1 MCKFLFSS
9 AGAKFESVREQEYEM
24 RTGRWVTLRELYN
37 KFHATYDLHMAS
49 TCDAKPVVLMFDV
62 KEKKKQKNPR
72 GNTGVTEFSRHV
84 HFLKPFFFL
93 FLIGSMRRIKNILQ
107 YLDLL
112 AGA

>member
-1 MCKFLFSS
+1 
-9 AGAKFESVREQEYEM
+9 M

-49 TCDAKPVVLMFDV
+49 TCAAKPVVLMFDV
-62 KEKKKQKNPR
+62 KEKK
-72 GNTGVTEFSRHV
+72 TEKSSREYRSDRI
-84 HFLKPFFFL
+84 FASRPLFKTLFFL

-107 YLDLL
+107 YLALL

>member
-37 KFHATYDLHMAS
+37 KSHATYDLHMAS

-62 KEKKKQKNPR
+62 KEKKK
-72 GNTGVTEFSRHV
+72 TEKSSREYRSDRI
-84 HFLKPFFFL
+84 FASRPLFKTLFF

>member
-62 KEKKKQKNPR
+62 KEKKNRK
-72 GNTGVTEFSRHV
+72 
-84 HFLKPFFFL
+84 
-93 FLIGSMRRIKNILQ
+93 I
-107 YLDLL
+107 L
-112 AGA
+112 AGIQE

>member
-1 MCKFLFSS
+1 M
-9 AGAKFESVREQEYEM
+9 
-24 RTGRWVTLRELYN
+24 TLRELYN

-49 TCDAKPVVLMFDV
+49 TCDAKPVVLMFDI
-62 KEKKKQKNPR
+62 KEKKKENPR

-84 HFLKPFFFL
+84 HFLKPFFL

-107 YLDLL
+107 YLAVL

>member
-1 MCKFLFSS
+1 MCKLLFSS

-62 KEKKKQKNPR
+62 KEKKKLENPR
-72 GNTGVTEFSRHV
+72 GNTGVTKFSRQV
-84 HFLKPFFFL
+84 HFLKPFVFF
-93 FLIGSMRRIKNILQ
+93 FYRKYEKNKKYFTISRR
-107 YLDLL
+107 
-112 AGA
+112 AC